1 MNKPFFLIGFRP
13 MSYFTHHNM
22 TNPILQS
29 GGLEL
34 LCSSGL
40 HNSKDIVLAKR
51 EYITLSH
58 SSETELAYG

>member
-1 MNKPFFLIGFRP
+1 

-22 TNPILQS
+22 TNPILKS